1 MKLPQMQRY
10 PADSVQG
17 QKAGKALANGYC
29 GALTSLQG
37 DMEFFAASLGLPR
50 WSSNSFCCPLCPV
63 KGQAPGSWRSFKLTA
78 PWVEQCWTPQSWRS
92 WDWEGKSTCP
102 LFSVPGVSIC
112 SVAIDYMHCKYLGSD
127 QTQYGGVF
135 YLLCFHTMAGSPLQ
149 NLGQLW
155 EDLKG
160 LYRSL
165 DIKHQYT
172 FLNKLSMFVRK
183 SGPPKLRGRAAE
195 IKGLALP
202 MLHLW
207 AKHCKPELEVH
218 RQILAMLQ
226 HNAKMEALIDEHRDE
241 NAFPAEAAK
250 QFKDAAFGMA
260 HLQHMVANHFYA
272 EREDEGGI
280 PWICN
285 IVPKLHMLL
294 HATLQSHCVSPRLLW
309 CFPCEDFMH
318 VSRTLAQNCVRGTK
332 PLQACGKMLEHWRIG
347 MGLQLAEQS

>member
-1 MKLPQMQRY
+1 MLDSSKL
-10 PADSVQG
+10 
-17 QKAGKALANGYC
+17 
-29 GALTSLQG
+29 
-37 DMEFFAASLGLPR
+37 EELGLGRQKHLPTF
-50 WSSNSFCCPLCPV
+50 FCSWCEHLLGRHRLHALQISGVRPDPVRRGILPLVLPHHGRFSTAKPGATVGRLERPV
-63 KGQAPGSWRSFKLTA
+63 QISGHQASIHFPQQAVDVCAQIWTAKASRS
-78 PWVEQCWTPQSWRS
+78 RS
-92 WDWEGKSTCP
+92 R
-102 LFSVPGVSIC
+102 
-112 SVAIDYMHCKYLGSD
+112 D
-127 QTQYGGVF
+127 Q
-135 YLLCFHTMAGSPLQ
+135 
-149 NLGQLW
+149 
-155 EDLKG
+155 
-160 LYRSL
+160 R
-165 DIKHQYT
+165 
-172 FLNKLSMFVRK
+172 
-183 SGPPKLRGRAAE
+183 
-195 IKGLALP
+195 
-202 MLHLW
+202 LHLW

-294 HATLQSHCVSPRLLW
+294 HAALQSHCVSPRLLW